1 MTYPFKMKISFM
13 LVIFF
18 FTILIGSIHAQPP
31 SGYYNNAEGLKGQ
44 ALQVALYNIIKD
56 HTSRSYANLWTDFQ
70 STDKKGNGKVWD
82 MYSDVPGGTPAYEY
96 NFGSD
101 QCGNYGGEGD
111 CYNREHSWPK
121 SWFNDA
127 TPMYT
132 ELFHLVP
139 TDGYVNGK
147 RSNYPFGEVG
157 SASWTSTNGSKVGSC
172 NFPGYSGT
180 VFEPI
185 DAYKG
190 DFARNYFYMA
200 TRYQNVIAGWENND
214 SNGDAVMNGTSYPAF
229 ETWVV
234 NLLLAWHE
242 ADPVSAKE
250 IARNNAVF
258 AIQHNRNPYIDH
270 PEYAVMVWD
279 PYVGIS
285 TIAYNT
291 AQLQVWPMPVSSQL
305 NFTIDNYQPSGEL
318 KMVILDVAGSVMM
331 EQQIVANQ
339 TITVNEL
346 DKLSSGFY
354 FLYVSENGKT
364 IATSKLLKN

>member
-1 MTYPFKMKISFM
+1 MKFKKLNVSILLILAFLS
-13 LVIFF
+13 LIR
-18 FTILIGSIHAQPP
+18 FTSLAQPP
-31 SGYYNNAEGLKGQ
+31 SGYYDDAEGLKGQ

-70 STDKKGNGKVWD
+70 STDKKSNGKVWD

-96 NFGSD
+96 TFVTD

-127 TPMYT
+127 SPMYT

-157 SASWTSTNGSKVGSC
+157 SASWTSSNGSKVGSC
-172 NFPGYSGT
+172 SFPGYSGT

-185 DAYKG
+185 DEYKG
-190 DFARNYFYMA
+190 DFARGYFYMA
-200 TRYQNVIAGWENND
+200 TRYQNVIASWENYD
-214 SNGDAVMNGTSYPAF
+214 SNGDAVMNGTAYPAF

-234 NLLLAWHE
+234 NLLLAWHA
-242 ADPVSAKE
+242 ADPVSSKE
-250 IARNNAVF
+250 ISRNNAIY
-258 AIQHNRNPYIDH
+258 AIQHNRNPYIDN

-279 PYVGIS
+279 PNVGIE
-285 TIAYNT
+285 TVAYNR
-291 AQLQVWPMPVSSQL
+291 ASLQVWPVPVISQL
-305 NFTIDNYQPSGEL
+305 NFTITDYNPAGQL
-318 KMVILDVAGSVMM
+318 HMQILDLAGRVMI
-331 EQQIVANQ
+331 EQHISSQQPITINQ
-339 TITVNEL
+339 L
-346 DKLSSGFY
+346 DQLSAGFY
-354 FLYVSENGKT
+354 FLRVTENGKT
-364 IATSKLLKN
+364 VATTKLLKN